1 MPTYEYKCP
10 KCGTEF
16 EAFQKMSAR
25 PVAKCPKCGARA
37 VRLMSAGAGLVFKGS
52 GFYLTD
58 YGRSGQKSKT
68 AEGESAAAAA
78 GGEKADGKSGGDK
91 PSVEKAGGDKPAK
104 DKPSAEAAPSTPK
117 SKSRKKDD

>member
-10 KCGTEF
+10 RCGTEF
-16 EAFQKMSAR
+16 EAFQKMSAK

-58 YGRSGQKSKT
+58 YGRSGQKAKT
-68 AEGESAAAAA
+68 AAGESAAVG
-78 GGEKADGKSGGDK
+78 GGEKAGEGKSEGAK
-91 PSVEKAGGDKPAK
+91 PGADKPAK
-104 DKPSAEAAPSTPK
+104 DKPAAEAAPAAPK

>member
-16 EAFQKMSAR
+16 EAVQKMSAK
-25 PVAKCPKCGARA
+25 PVAKCPKCGAKA
-37 VRLMSAGAGLVFKGS
+37 VRLMSVGAGLVFKGS

-58 YGRSGQKSKT
+58 YGRSGQKAKT
-68 AEGESAAAAA
+68 AEGEKAAAA
-78 GGEKADGKSGGDK
+78 GGEKPGGEKSGGDKSSIEKSGGDK
-91 PSVEKAGGDKPAK
+91 PVKDKPA
-104 DKPSAEAAPSTPK
+104 AEAAPPAPK